1 MIMLI
6 PTAPEVPAVKVVT
19 LVYRHRRGRLTGD
32 VIGQR
37 VPMAHCTSGGLFRS
51 ATPSDYRG
59 VCASDPGRSPMTAN
73 APAVVMTLH
82 STDRVVRPRCAAD
95 APS

>member
-1 MIMLI
+1 MIMLV

-37 VPMAHCTSGGLFRS
+37 VAMAHCTSGGLFRS
-51 ATPSDYRG
+51 ATPVITEEFARPIPG
-59 VCASDPGRSPMTAN
+59 VHR
-73 APAVVMTLH
+73 
-82 STDRVVRPRCAAD
+82 
-95 APS
+95 